1 MLIKVGITGHTGSL
15 GREIIK
21 SKSGYKFYFFKGD
34 VRNKKKISEWI
45 KDKKFNAIIHLAAI
59 VPIKVV
65 NSNKKKAYNVNYI
78 ATKHIV
84 DEVKKNKIEWF
95 FFSSTSHVY
104 SSKQRNISEKT
115 KTKPISYYGKTKLLA
130 EKYIIKILKNSD
142 SRYCIGRI
150 FSTTNKNQKENY
162 LVPDL
167 KKKIKQS
174 KKKITLYNL
183 NHHRDFISMIDISK
197 IIFCLYKAKFK
208 GIINI
213 ATGRATYLKDIAI
226 HICKHYKKK
235 IEFKDN
241 VKKTYLVANINK
253 LKKIYKKNLAK
264 SLDEM
269 IF

>member
-1 MLIKVGITGHTGSL
+1 MSIKIGITGSTGSL
-15 GREIIK
+15 GREIVK
-21 SKSGYKFYFFKGD
+21 SKFGYNYSFFKGD
-34 VRNKKKISEWI
+34 IRNKKKISEWI
-45 KDKKFNAIIHLAAI
+45 KNKKFNAIIHLAAI

-78 ATKHIV
+78 ATKNIV
-84 DEVKKNKIEWF
+84 DQVKKNKIEWF

-104 SSKQRNISEKT
+104 SSKKYNINEKA
-115 KTKPISYYGKTKLLA
+115 KTSPISYYGETKLLA
-130 EKYIIKILKNSD
+130 EKYIIKKLEKSD
-142 SRYCIGRI
+142 SKYCIGRI
-150 FSTTNKNQKENY
+150 FSTTNKNQKTNY

-183 NHHRDFISMIDISK
+183 NHHRDFISMKDISK
-197 IIFCLYKAKFK
+197 IIICLYKVKFK
-208 GIINI
+208 GVINI
-213 ATGRATYLKDIAI
+213 ATGRAIHLKDIAT

-253 LKKIYKKNLAK
+253 LKKIYKKNLVK
-264 SLDEM
+264 SLDKM